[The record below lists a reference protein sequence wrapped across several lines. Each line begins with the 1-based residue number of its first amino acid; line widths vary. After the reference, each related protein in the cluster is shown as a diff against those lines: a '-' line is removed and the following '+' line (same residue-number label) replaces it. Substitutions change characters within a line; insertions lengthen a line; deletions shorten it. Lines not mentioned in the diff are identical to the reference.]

1 MDPTLIIFAIE
12 SAVRLGQKLN
22 NILVDETVERPLILP
37 VGNLY
42 ADIAKLDAREFF
54 DREQNRHL
62 VEERGP
68 YFNFEGVDL
77 VMAYRSLI
85 AIDERLGGSAGT
97 MVDAKA
103 LSASLHQFEQFK
115 KGFGA
120 NHPVQRVLGT
130 LVEIGVDY
138 FSVNPDA
145 LGKDSSSRRVLE
157 SFILR
162 LDDIEF
168 SEETPTDIIGDVL
181 LAALKT
187 LDEHVTLVDD
197 DERLQ
202 VLLGGVTKAVVEE
215 VEEALSETEKM
226 RREDL
231 IKRMGSS
238 ILRGGIGAFTE
249 NTDLFLPDDSTA
261 RVLVQSTLQQVL
273 VGIRDRDNLFTN
285 ESIELLFKSALRAVG
300 ENSELFSDK
309 KILQEL
315 ISSTLEVL
323 ASREGKEVFSEE
335 TASAIL
341 REALDI
347 AAENIETLIKP
358 DHPRKQLLATT
369 IGSIA
374 GGLSARL
381 AGDGSVRALLSKRQL
396 VELASIAFQEVARHP
411 EQLLGDGLGEAR
423 KTALA
428 QIIGS
433 VASALGDDPTR
444 LVNGTSFLE
453 LLREALKVGVLNADK
468 LFDLDTEDPEVNL
481 LYRITQEIASAVL
494 EAEDSRNLLSR
505 DVFVGIVSR
514 VLPVASANL
523 GPVIETRDPVI
534 GRTVTLALELAED
547 VLENRING
555 ANLPALI
562 AGLLIQVLWE
572 ELDLD
577 DGEAVLMAANTILRA
592 A

>member
-12 SAVRLGQKLN
+12 SAVHLGQKLN
-22 NILVDETVERPLILP
+22 DILVDETVERPLILP
-37 VGNLY
+37 VGDLY
-42 ADIAKLDAREFF
+42 ANVAELDAEEFF
-54 DREQNRHL
+54 DREENIAL
-62 VEERGP
+62 VEEGGP
-68 YFNFEGVDL
+68 YFGLKGADL
-77 VMAYRSLI
+77 LKAYRSLL

-103 LSASLHQFEQFK
+103 LIEGLHQFEQFK
-115 KGFGA
+115 NGFGA
-120 NHPVQRVLGT
+120 NHPVRRVLGT

-138 FSVNPDA
+138 FTVNPDA

-157 SFILR
+157 SFVRR

-187 LDEHVTLVDD
+187 LDEHITLVDD

-215 VEEALSETEKM
+215 VEGALSETEKM

-231 IKRMGSS
+231 IKRIGSS

-249 NTDLFLPDDSTA
+249 NSDLFLPGDSTA
-261 RVLVQSTLQQVL
+261 KVLVQSTLQQVFA
-273 VGIRDRDNLFTN
+273 GIRDRENLFTN
-285 ESIELLFKSALRAVG
+285 ESIELLFRSALRAVG
-300 ENSELFSDK
+300 ENSKLFSDE

-315 ISSTLEVL
+315 IGSTAEVL

-341 REALDI
+341 KEALDI

-369 IGSIA
+369 VGSIA
-374 GGLSARL
+374 GGLSAQL
-381 AGDGSVRALLSKRQL
+381 AGDFSVRALLSKRQL
-396 VELASIAFQEVARHP
+396 VELASMAFQEVARNP
-411 EQLLGDGLGEAR
+411 EKLLGDGLGEAR
-423 KTALA
+423 RTALA

-433 VASALGDDPTR
+433 VAHALGDDPTR
-444 LVNGTSFLE
+444 LINGASFLE
-453 LLREALKVGVLNADK
+453 LLRGALKVGVLNADK
-468 LFDLDTEDPEVNL
+468 LLDLHTEDPEVNL
-481 LYRITQEIASAVL
+481 LYRITQEISSAVL
-494 EAEDSRNLLSR
+494 EVEDSRNLLTR

-523 GPVIETRDPVI
+523 GPLIETQDPIIKNTITQV
-534 GRTVTLALELAED
+534 LELTEG

-562 AGLLIQVLWE
+562 EGLLTQVLWK

-577 DGEAVLMAANTILRA
+577 NGEAVLTASKAILRA